1 MFNTTRSTLEILAL
15 VCLLSL
21 VATIAVYGNT
31 RGGNQNS
38 DLLLT
43 VTVASSGKNPQ
54 MATTGD
60 TVTTTWTV
68 ENTTSRILNVKIVY
82 LIAPPS
88 QAVRNVTRKIQLQP
102 HGTFT
107 NSVAIL
113 IQGYMCPGTF
123 RSSFKTTDD
132 LGRGFKSFSSATAT
146 VTDYL

>member
-1 MFNTTRSTLEILAL
+1 MFKVTRNVLMKSAFVCVLCLFARIAAFANTRS
-15 VCLLSL
+15 
-21 VATIAVYGNT
+21 
-31 RGGNQNS
+31 GNQNP

-43 VTVASSGKNPQ
+43 VTVASSGKNSQ
-54 MATTGD
+54 MATVGD

-68 ENTTSRILNVKIVY
+68 ENTTSRILNVKVVY